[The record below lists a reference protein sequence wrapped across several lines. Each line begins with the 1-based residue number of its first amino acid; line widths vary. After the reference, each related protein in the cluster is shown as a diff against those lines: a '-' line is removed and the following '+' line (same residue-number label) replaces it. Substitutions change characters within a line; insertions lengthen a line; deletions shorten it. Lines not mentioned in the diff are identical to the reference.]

1 MKSLLISLLFLPLSL
16 FGFNEM
22 NAVQILK
29 DNGNLQYTV
38 CAAKTI
44 YANKGDHILYITTTP
59 RDGML
64 ILTQDSTCVKYNRGT
79 KVTNVVVAIVKSY
92 I

>member
-44 YANKGDHILYITTTP
+44 YANKGDHIIYKTTTP

-64 ILTQDSTCVKYNRGT
+64 ILTQDGTCVKYN
-79 KVTNVVVAIVKSY
+79 KDVNIDKVVVAIVKRY
-92 I
+92 T